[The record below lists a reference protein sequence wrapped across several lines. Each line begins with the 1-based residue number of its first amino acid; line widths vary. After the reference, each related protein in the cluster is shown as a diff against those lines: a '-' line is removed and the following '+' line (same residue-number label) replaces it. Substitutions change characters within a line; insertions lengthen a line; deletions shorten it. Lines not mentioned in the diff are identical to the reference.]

1 MKKVLLFLLLV
12 GFSFTLS
19 ACDTD
24 VIDSIADLDTSIVTI
39 TTDITSA
46 EALITT
52 LEDAVDLTEADIVAA
67 ETLITNLEDA
77 VDDAEADIADIVI
90 DTEDIQV
97 QIDALDVAITLLN
110 DKVEMLE
117 EKVAALWV
125 TYDLVDSWRKI
136 TTTEIVF
143 MFNNDVHG
151 RVNDDSYSGSMGY
164 ATIKN
169 IIDEVR
175 ANYDNTYLIAA
186 GDMFHGTTFATLEN
200 GESVVEV
207 MNAVG
212 YDLMVP
218 GNHDF
223 DYGQDQLLVLEGLAD
238 FKLISS
244 NIQYD
249 VDDTDMF
256 DPYYIEEF
264 GDVKVGFF
272 GITTPDTTYMTH
284 PDNVIGLNFL
294 DPIAQATMYVAELEE
309 MEADVIVMLAH
320 VGLDTSSS
328 ITTAEIIQ
336 AVDGIDIVIDGHSHS
351 YLPQGTMVNDTV
363 IVSTGEYNKN
373 LGILAFTVEDDKIIE
388 FNGILIN
395 ADEAAVL
402 DLGIDQDIQDIIDAI
417 EVDQEVILSV
427 LVGQTAVE
435 LDGVRDNVRS
445 GETNLGNLIA
455 DSMIDVTSADIAIT
469 NGGGIRESIA
479 AGDVTVGD
487 IITVLPFGNIIVT
500 VDLTGQEI
508 IDTLEFATSAY
519 PETDGGFPHVSG
531 ITFDINLNNA
541 EGSRVENVM
550 INSVAINVS
559 TVYSVATNDFLAA
572 GGDDFTILGDAVI
585 TGEYMGLHEALQSMF
600 TVGVDVT
607 IPTPGRIT
615 VIEII
620 D

>member
-373 LGILAFTVEDDKIIE
+373 LGILSFTVEDGKIIE